1 MTKIIKVNLGERSY
15 PIIIQNGLLGEIGT
29 LNALRSPKRSDG
41 RKHAKGGA
49 PGGTLYARR
58 IVIITDKN
66 IAPLYLSQVASSLK
80 KAGIKRISYVIP
92 AGEKQKSPATVNKI
106 YDFLLRNKI
115 ERSDII
121 IALGGGVVG
130 DITGFA
136 AGTYKRGIKFIQIPT
151 SLMAQVDS
159 SIGGKTGVNHPLG
172 KNLIGMFYQPS
183 AVLIDPLVLKTLP
196 KQEFSNG
203 MAEVI
208 KAAIIKDAQL
218 FRLLTNKHSQIMGLN
233 PAVLEEMLT
242 RAIMV
247 KKNLVEQDE
256 FDIAGKRILL
266 NYGHTV
272 GHILES
278 LGQYR
283 RYKHG
288 QAVAIGMMAA
298 TRIACRMGLI
308 GKDFIGQQA
317 GLLKLYK
324 LPVTPTKPI
333 RFSQAIKFLA
343 QDKKILKGMVAEV
356 LPHRIGLAK
365 AYQIPLKKFR

>member
-1 MTKIIKVNLGERSY
+1 MIIKVNLGERGY
-15 PIIIQNGLLGEIGT
+15 PIIIQNGLLGKIGT
-29 LNALRSPKRSDG
+29 LNALRS
-41 RKHAKGGA
+41 
-49 PGGTLYARR
+49 TLYARR

-66 IAPLYLSQVASSLK
+66 IAPLYLNKVISSLRK
-80 KAGIKRISYVIP
+80 SGLKCLPYVIP
-92 AGEKQKSPATVNKI
+92 AGESQKSLATVNKI

-121 IALGGGVVG
+121 ISLGGGVIG
-130 DITGFA
+130 DIAGFV
-136 AGTYKRGIKFIQIPT
+136 AGTYKRGMKLIQIPT
-151 SLMAQVDS
+151 SLLAQVDS
-159 SIGGKTGVNHPLG
+159 SIGGKTGVNHALG

-196 KQEFSNG
+196 RREFSNG

-208 KAAIIKDAQL
+208 KAAIIKDAGL
-218 FRLLTNKHSQIMGLN
+218 FRLLSDTHHQIMELN
-233 PAVLEEMLT
+233 PAILETMIT

-256 FDIAGKRILL
+256 YDTKDKRILL

-278 LGQYR
+278 IGAYR
-283 RYKHG
+283 HYKHG

-298 TRIACRMGLI
+298 ARMACRMGLI
-308 GKDFIGQQA
+308 GNDFISHQA
-317 GLLKLYK
+317 GLLKMYK
-324 LPVTPTKPI
+324 LPVTPNKPI
-333 RFSQAIKFLA
+333 RFSQAVTFLA
-343 QDKKILKGMVAEV
+343 QDKKIIKGMVAEV

-365 AYQIPLKKFR
+365 AYRISLNKFR

>member
-1 MTKIIKVNLGERSY
+1 MGERSY

>member
-15 PIIIQNGLLGEIGT
+15 PIIIQPGLIGKIGE
-29 LNALRSPKRSDG
+29 ALRRGAWSTFASLSVNSKRS
-41 RKHAKGGA
+41 RC
-49 PGGTLYARR
+49 
-58 IVIITDKN
+58 VIITDRN
-66 IAPLYLSQVASSLK
+66 VASLYLNKVSSSLK
-80 KAGIKRISYVIP
+80 KSGIKCISYIIP
-92 AGEKQKSPATVNKI
+92 AGESQKSLATVNKI

-115 ERSDII
+115 ERSDIM
-121 IALGGGVVG
+121 IALGGGVTG
-130 DITGFA
+130 DITGFV
-136 AGTYKRGIKFIQIPT
+136 AGTYKRGMKFIQAPT

-159 SIGGKTGVNHPLG
+159 SIGGKTGGNHASG

-183 AVLIDPLVLKTLP
+183 AVLIDPLALKTLP
-196 KQEFSNG
+196 KQEFANG

-218 FRLLTNKHSQIMGLN
+218 FRLLANKHSQIMGLN
-233 PAVLEEMLT
+233 PDALEEMLA
-242 RAIMV
+242 RAITI

-256 FDIAGKRILL
+256 FDIAVKRILL

-298 TRIACRMGLI
+298 ARISCRMGLI

-317 GLLKLYK
+317 TILKLYK
-324 LPVTPTKPI
+324 LPVTPDKPI
-333 RFSQAIKFLA
+333 KFSQAIKFLA
-343 QDKKILKGMVAEV
+343 QDKKIIKGMVAEV

-365 AYQIPLKKFR
+365 AYQIPLNKFR